1 MKKTT
6 IATLATVLTIGM
18 AGVTYAESTPIQT
31 AITQYSPL
39 IVGLLTGQKLQP
51 SDLTKIAQTFNISSA
66 FGIKSNASSPFNPID
81 LFGFIDT
88 SQTTGDPLALLVKNS
103 VEGNI
108 FSMENIKSMINIAT
122 SGVAVNE
129 AAKQQKT
136 LNQANTSIFNDA
148 ASTSSQVTQI
158 VNGIAPTIGV
168 ATSSLQADNT
178 ANILKKNDLDLNKS
192 RLDVETASVAQQQ
205 MANQLTAIQI
215 KTKQDEATKNN
226 AESEM
231 NTLTQSGLDRNT
243 KNANSIARM
252 VNQW

>member
-1 MKKTT
+1 
-6 IATLATVLTIGM
+6 
-18 AGVTYAESTPIQT
+18 
-31 AITQYSPL
+31 
-39 IVGLLTGQKLQP
+39 
-51 SDLTKIAQTFNISSA
+51 
-66 FGIKSNASSPFNPID
+66 
-81 LFGFIDT
+81 
-88 SQTTGDPLALLVKNS
+88 
-103 VEGNI
+103 
-108 FSMENIKSMINIAT
+108 
-122 SGVAVNE
+122 
-129 AAKQQKT
+129 
-136 LNQANTSIFNDA
+136 
-148 ASTSSQVTQI
+148 
-158 VNGIAPTIGV
+158 V

-205 MANQLTAIQI
+205 MANQLAAIQI